1 MGEIQVIK
9 STPYWWDKSTL
20 PQVPDQ
26 ETFPREVDILIVG
39 AGLTGLSA
47 ARTAAK
53 AGRSVLVVDQN
64 QPGYGA
70 SSRNGGMLGGGHRLS
85 ISQMQER
92 YGKKIA
98 LGLLKEAHLDSAEF
112 ARTIMREEKIDCD
125 YQQVGRFR
133 GLWHSKEYES
143 AAREL
148 ERLQK
153 LLPIEASMLSREQ
166 QTQALA
172 SDLYRGGVIYHDHAA
187 INPTK
192 WLLGLLKSAV
202 HHGAIT
208 QGNTEVTAIQQT
220 SEGFLIKTSK
230 GAIKA
235 DKVLLAT
242 NGYTSTHLSALR
254 RRIFPVPSFIITT
267 ENLGTTLIKELFP
280 TGMMIVE
287 SRARHCY
294 YRPSPDRTRIIFG
307 ARAAMFDAP
316 ETFVRAQLHKL
327 LKQVFPQLG
336 NINVSHSWRGNTGF
350 AFEMMPHV
358 GAINGI
364 WHAAGYSGN
373 GNTLAPWLGHKAALQ
388 MIGDPAGET
397 AFSHSELKTRWWYHN
412 RAWFLPFVDVAYRG
426 RDFWNDWNRT

>member
-1 MGEIQVIK
+1 MIK
-9 STPYWWDKSTL
+9 NSPYWWDLNTSPWVTDQNAL
-20 PQVPDQ
+20 PK
-26 ETFPREVDILIVG
+26 EVDILIVG

-53 AGRSVLVVDQN
+53 AGRSVLVLDRG
-64 QPGYGA
+64 PHGHGA

-85 ISQMQER
+85 IGEMQAR
-92 YGKKIA
+92 YGEEIS

-112 ARTIMREEKIDCD
+112 ARDIMREEKIDCN

-153 LLPIEASMLSREQ
+153 LLPIEASMLSKEQ
-166 QTQALA
+166 QTQAIA
-172 SDLYRGGVIYHDHAA
+172 SDLYRGGVIYHQHAA

-192 WLLGLLKSAV
+192 WVKGLLRAALL
-202 HHGAIT
+202 HGARV
-208 QGNTEVTAIQQT
+208 QDSTAVLGIQR
-220 SEGFLIKTSK
+220 SSK
-230 GAIKA
+230 GYLVKTVKGEVKA
-235 DKVLLAT
+235 NKVLLAT
-242 NGYTSTHLSALR
+242 NGYTSANLTALR
-254 RRIFPVPSFIITT
+254 RRIFPVPSFIIAT
-267 ENLGTTLIKELFP
+267 ENLGRTLIKELFP

-294 YRPSPDRTRIIFG
+294 FRPSPDRTRIIFG

-316 ETFVRAQLHKL
+316 DAFVLSQLRKL
-327 LKQVFPQLG
+327 LMQVFPQLESVQ
-336 NINVSHSWRGNTGF
+336 ISHSWRGNTGF
-350 AFEMMPHV
+350 AFDMMPHV
-358 GAINGI
+358 GEIDGI

-388 MIGDPAGET
+388 MMGNKEGET
-397 AFSHSELKTRWWYHN
+397 AFSHIELKTKWWYHN
-412 RAWFLPFVDVAYRG
+412 RAWFLPFLDVAYRG
-426 RDFWNDWNRT
+426 RDFLIDFFRK